1 MKKDEFKPY
10 IPADKITPEFTVTS
24 VIMGIL
30 LAIIFGAA
38 NAYLGLR
45 VGMTVSA
52 SIPAAVIS
60 MGVIRVIMKKDS
72 ILESNMVQTIG
83 SAGES
88 LAAGAIFTL
97 PVLFLWSKEGITEAP
112 SLITISLIALF
123 GGILGVLFMV
133 PLRNALIVKEHG
145 VLPYPEG
152 TACAEVLLAGEEGGA
167 SAKSVF
173 AGMGLAAL
181 FKFVVDGLKV
191 IPSVIT
197 VPLKAFKTELSAEV
211 YPALLGVGYIRW
223 YGCSSGISRCRLY
236 LWTKDRILY
245 VCRRFNRMV
254 CTHSGNHYIWR
265 FHNPLSG
272 NKDDC

>member
-1 MKKDEFKPY
+1 MYYSWCRKKCTDCK
-10 IPADKITPEFTVTS
+10 
-24 VIMGIL
+24 
-30 LAIIFGAA
+30 
-38 NAYLGLR
+38 R
-45 VGMTVSA
+45 
-52 SIPAAVIS
+52 
-60 MGVIRVIMKKDS
+60 IRC
-72 ILESNMVQTIG
+72 
-83 SAGES
+83 A
-88 LAAGAIFTL
+88 
-97 PVLFLWSKEGITEAP
+97 
-112 SLITISLIALF
+112 
-123 GGILGVLFMV
+123 
-133 PLRNALIVKEHG
+133 
-145 VLPYPEG
+145 PYPEG

-197 VPLKAFKTELSAEV
+197 VPLKAFKTELSSEV
-211 YPALLGVGYIRW
+211 YPGTAW
-223 YGCSSGISRCRLY
+223 CRLY